1 MPTWDVGRGTT
12 KESYEAGR
20 TGDHR
25 TRGRQDKMGSGYWDR
40 PANRQ
45 VLQDQQKRINRMQ
58 RDRTGIFARGRAT
71 QPKQGFLSGIGQK
84 FKDWAGKMRGGI
96 NPLTNEY
103 YTQDEYEQN
112 VQDRR
117 DRATI
122 DRLRR
127 TRDEGKYANDPRGWQ
142 ASDLSGRLEGLEQQ
156 FGIDKPVDARGLFEQ
171 EQRGIEATNVA
182 QDLGAPFG
190 MEKENMLREMINN
203 SYDRNVTS
211 LPVDGGINRYTAEAD
226 AYLPGLEPINTM
238 NNPTWNPITQQFEY
252 NMGATSRVDD
262 DISNLFAAEQLHLPG
277 MGPYDKPGLPS
288 GYPWSMQGEGASPN
302 SWITKAARGG
312 IIGAF

>member
-25 TRGRQDKMGSGYWDR
+25 TRGRQDQMGSGYWDR

-45 VLQDQQKRINRMQ
+45 VLQDQQARIKKMQ
-58 RDRTGIFARGRAT
+58 RDRTGIFASGRAT

-84 FKDWAGKMRGGI
+84 FKDWAGNMRGGI

-112 VQDRR
+112 RANRIAQKRIQNIQDRE
-117 DRATI
+117 APWTEQT
-122 DRLRR
+122 L
-127 TRDEGKYANDPRGWQ
+127 TNLGNLGYQG
-142 ASDLSGRLEGLEQQ
+142 DLSRSQIGTTPFERYPPREGTIVEDYQKGLGGTEVADEMMAPE
-156 FGIDKPVDARGLFEQ
+156 GYDIDMMRQ
-171 EQRGIEATNVA
+171 
-182 QDLGAPFG
+182 
-190 MEKENMLREMINN
+190 MINN
-203 SYDRNVTS
+203 AKSKNVTS
-211 LPVDGGINRYTAEAD
+211 LPVDEGINRYTAEAD
-226 AYLPGLEPINTM
+226 AYLPGLKPIDTM

-262 DISNLFAAEQLHLPG
+262 GISNLFAAEQLHLPG

-312 IIGAF
+312 IIGIF